1 MEKFHTYPFS
11 RTVKFK
17 SDQQRLQLA
26 CFRLGEV
33 NISQAAGELTDND
46 TDKEKLVSLSK
57 ELLKAKGED
66 VSRLCVEMG
75 KLIPLGEGYEDY
87 YPSAKNS
94 GGSVG
99 VDDQQ

>member
-1 MEKFHTYPFS
+1 MTHKNSFIQPD
-11 RTVKFK
+11 RTH
-17 SDQQRLQLA
+17 R
-26 CFRLGEV
+26 
-33 NISQAAGELTDND
+33 
-46 TDKEKLVSLSK
+46 LSK
-57 ELLKAKGED
+57 TKGED